1 MLKALNSVGLDILS
15 YILAFV
21 LSGLCIFLAG
31 FFSDR
36 FFLAFS
42 VVGVICSFYF
52 SIKLIDKLR

>member
-1 MLKALNSVGLDILS
+1 MLKALGSVGLDILS

-31 FFSDR
+31 FFPDK

-42 VVGVICSFYF
+42 VVGVIGSFYF

>member
-1 MLKALNSVGLDILS
+1 MFKALSSVALDILS

-31 FFSDR
+31 FFPDK

-42 VVGVICSFYF
+42 VVGVMCSFYF
-52 SIKLIDKLR
+52 SIKWVDKLR